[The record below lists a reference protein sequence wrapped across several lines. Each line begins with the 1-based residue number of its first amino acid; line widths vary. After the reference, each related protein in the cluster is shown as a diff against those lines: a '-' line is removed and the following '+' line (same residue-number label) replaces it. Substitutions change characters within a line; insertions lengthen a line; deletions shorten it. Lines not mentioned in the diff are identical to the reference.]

1 MHRTIRKSVMCIAI
15 AAALYGQNSFAEEVG
30 NVATLVPGKNQVELT
45 TNKGVAIK
53 IELLRSDVFRI
64 WAGPPTQAIIN
75 CCEPTIL
82 HCAFTRS
89 LCVLHCTRRTT
100 RPCYGKS

>member
-1 MHRTIRKSVMCIAI
+1 
-15 AAALYGQNSFAEEVG
+15 
-30 NVATLVPGKNQVELT
+30 
-45 TNKGVAIK
+45 
-53 IELLRSDVFRI
+53 LLRSDVFRI